1 MMNSAKKENRAVS
14 ITSGNFE
21 QVISEM
27 VSLRKLCDMLVSCKY
42 PYEDMAELIEDK
54 AYEEC
59 ERGRLKNALK
69 ELYRVASFFEYL
81 ENKNE
86 ENSRD
91 LADVYLLIG
100 QIYQFTEHFEE
111 SIQWFSKAVV
121 VDDQYP
127 EPYHCL
133 AISFYKQKNH
143 SDAIKSLETELM
155 LEPGNYY
162 SYLFLA
168 DLYELENRQQDIE
181 IILKELL
188 ERDIENIQGLHRLIQ
203 YYENSEL
210 EIKTTLLIKRL
221 LNINKKFS
229 EAEILIRSFYLYRLG
244 KIQETLIFL
253 DSWLHMEPHLT
264 VIHLIRAYL
273 FDNLSNHSDRFRELT
288 LFRKK
293 NRDSDCILKSKIEE
307 FASVYGKS
315 ASNQIN
321 NWLHL

>member
-1 MMNSAKKENRAVS
+1 MMNPAKKENRTVC
-14 ITSGNFE
+14 ITSGNSE
-21 QVISEM
+21 PVISEM
-27 VSLRKLCDMLVSCKY
+27 ASLKKLCDMLVSCKY
-42 PYEDMAELIEDK
+42 PYEDLAELIEDK

-59 ERGRLKNALK
+59 ERGRLETALK
-69 ELYRVASFFEYL
+69 ELYRVASFFEHL

-100 QIYQFTEHFEE
+100 QIYQFAEHFDE
-111 SIQWFSKAVV
+111 SIQWFSRAVV

-133 AISFYKQKNH
+133 AISFYKQKNYN
-143 SDAIKSLETELM
+143 DAIKSLEMELM
-155 LEPGNYY
+155 LAPGNYY
-162 SYLFLA
+162 SYLLLV

-203 YYENSEL
+203 YYENSEP
-210 EIKTTLLIKRL
+210 EINSTLLIKRL
-221 LNINKKFS
+221 LKIDKKFS
-229 EAEILIRSFYLYRLG
+229 ETEILIRSFYLYRLG
-244 KIQETLIFL
+244 KIKETLIFL
-253 DSWLHMEPHLT
+253 DSWLRMEPHLT

-273 FDNLSNHSDRFRELT
+273 FDNLSNHSDKFRELT

-293 NRDSDCILKSKIEE
+293 NRDSNCILKSKIEE

-315 ASNQIN
+315 ALKQIN
-321 NWLHL
+321 SWLHL